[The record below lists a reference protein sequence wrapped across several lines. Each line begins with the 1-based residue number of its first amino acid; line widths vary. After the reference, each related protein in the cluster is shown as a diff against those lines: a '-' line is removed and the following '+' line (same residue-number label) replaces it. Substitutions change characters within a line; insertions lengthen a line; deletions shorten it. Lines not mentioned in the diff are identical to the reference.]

1 MQYKA
6 SKVLQNYTLQDVQFT
21 IGGSSKM
28 SVAFWYPEDGKP
40 WHGSGHYSIN
50 CDWVPIDISQGSSSL
65 SGKLAA
71 TGTASSSS
79 WNFASA
85 FSLILSV
92 AALCVSVFVSY
103 RIFSPKSVPFTP
115 MEDL

>member
-1 MQYKA
+1 
-6 SKVLQNYTLQDVQFT
+6 
-21 IGGSSKM
+21 M

-40 WHGSGHYSIN
+40 WHGSGHYSVN
-50 CDWVPIDISQGSSSL
+50 CDWVPIDISQGSSL
-65 SGKLAA
+65 SGKLA
-71 TGTASSSS
+71 GTAGSSSS